1 MMPRGYLA
9 VSTAAIATAVVAA
22 GCSGNASDDAVMR
35 ATLSGDGC
43 RYEGSTTPAPGSFA
57 LDVRNDTNEE
67 AYFVL
72 MMLPKDAT
80 LKDVEAWF
88 HQALRSWLQTGE
100 YVLRPPIAWV
110 TSTRIAPHAAG
121 ELPFNVFRRA
131 RLAVLCTRG
140 SGRRYDV
147 IAVAELDVSSDG

>member
-9 VSTAAIATAVVAA
+9 VSIAAIATAVVAA
-22 GCSGNASDDAVMR
+22 GCSGNARDDAVMR

-43 RYEGSTTPAPGSFA
+43 RYEGSTTPAQGSFA
-57 LDVRNDTNEE
+57 LDVRNDTNED

-80 LKDVEAWF
+80 LKDVETWF
-88 HQALRSWLQTGE
+88 DQALARWLQTGK

-110 TSTRIAPHAAG
+110 TSTRVVPHAAS
-121 ELPFNVFRRA
+121 ELPVNMFRQA

-147 IAVAELDVSSDG
+147 IAAAELDVASDG

>member
-1 MMPRGYLA
+1 MMPREYLA
-9 VSTAAIATAVVAA
+9 VSIAAIATAVVAA
-22 GCSGNASDDAVMR
+22 GCGGNASDDAVMR

-80 LKDVEAWF
+80 LKDVETWF
-88 HQALRSWLQTGE
+88 HQALRRWLQTGK

-110 TSTRIAPHAAG
+110 TSTRVAPHAAR
-121 ELPFNVFRRA
+121 ELPANMFRRA

-140 SGRRYDV
+140 SGRRYEV
-147 IAVAELDVSSDG
+147 IAAAELDVASDG

>member
-1 MMPRGYLA
+1 M
-9 VSTAAIATAVVAA
+9 A
-22 GCSGNASDDAVMR
+22 GGGDNTGEVMR

-43 RYEGSTTPAPGSFA
+43 RYEGSTTRAPGSFA
-57 LDVRNDTNEE
+57 LHVRNDTNEE

-88 HQALRSWLQTGE
+88 HQALRRLLQTGK

-110 TSTRIAPHAAG
+110 TSTRVAAHAPVSFPSICFGGPGWPSFARAAAG
-121 ELPFNVFRRA
+121 A
-131 RLAVLCTRG
+131 DTT
-140 SGRRYDV
+140 
-147 IAVAELDVSSDG
+147 SSPPPNWR

>member
-1 MMPRGYLA
+1 MMLDRHLVVSLVALA
-9 VSTAAIATAVVAA
+9 MAGVAA
-22 GCSGNASDDAVMR
+22 GCGWGGDNTGEVMR

-43 RYEGSTTPAPGSFA
+43 RYEGSTTPAPGSLA

-72 MMLPKDAT
+72 TMLPKDAT

-88 HQALRSWLQTGE
+88 DQALRRWLQIGE

-110 TSTRIAPHAAG
+110 TSTRIASHAAG
-121 ELPFNVFRRA
+121 DLPFNMFRRA

-140 SGRRYDV
+140 SGRRYV
-147 IAVAELDVSSDG
+147 IAAAELDVTP

>member
-1 MMPRGYLA
+1 MLRTYVALPFVTLA
-9 VSTAAIATAVVAA
+9 TVGFAV
-22 GCSGNASDDAVMR
+22 GCGSDSSDGHVMR

-57 LDVRNDTNEE
+57 LDVRNDTNKP

-88 HQALRSWLQTGE
+88 DQTLRRWRQTGE
-100 YVLRPPIAWV
+100 WVVRPIVWV
-110 TSTRIAPHAAG
+110 TSTRIARHAAG
-121 ELPFNVFRRA
+121 ELPFNMFRRA

-140 SGRRYDV
+140 NERRYDV
-147 IAVAELDVSSDG
+147 IPVAELDVASDG